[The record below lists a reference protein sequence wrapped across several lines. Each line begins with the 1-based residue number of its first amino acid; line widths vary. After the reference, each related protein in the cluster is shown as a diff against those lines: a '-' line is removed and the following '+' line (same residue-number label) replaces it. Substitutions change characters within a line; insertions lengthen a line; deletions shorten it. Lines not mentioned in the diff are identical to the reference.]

1 MDEKNSLNQAEL
13 QTPRLQEKSTEELE
27 AEVANLKMRLA
38 VAEQQLDQFDKD
50 FAYTQELA
58 TAAFYSNAQLASVS
72 ELDSGRFLDV
82 NETWVK
88 TRGYTREEAIGR
100 TADELNIWGGPELR
114 EKLIN
119 DISKHGRLRN
129 YETQSVMRS
138 GEVRDFILNAEVLHI
153 NGQRLLFFSG
163 MDITENKK
171 IDKNLQRTQKMEA
184 VGQLTGGIAHDFNNL
199 LAIIQG
205 NLELL
210 EEQLPNKYENL
221 HRLLQSAL
229 HGTKRGVNIT
239 KKLLSFSSRHAG
251 GNIVINP
258 NLLINET
265 SDLISKSITASVDL
279 KLDLAEDLKSAN
291 LDPGE
296 FEDALINLSINAH
309 DAMPDGG
316 CLSIRSENVILGDDY
331 CAFHP
336 NLTPGDYIAVTV
348 EDTGDGMQEDIR
360 DRIFEPFFTTKS
372 SGKGTGLGLSMVFG
386 FVKRSDGH
394 LEVESAPGSGTK
406 FILYFPVAE
415 TECKVKVESTSVKK
429 TSPSGSE
436 KILLV
441 DDEVHL
447 LDIANDKLSN
457 LGYQTFTAANA
468 IKALEILS
476 ENPDIDL
483 VFTDIV
489 MPGELNGFQLA
500 EKIRHHYPQAKIL
513 LTSGYTRSQELLTKD
528 QETALADLM
537 TEMLNKPYTLSQL
550 AEKVRTQL
558 DH

>member
-1 MDEKNSLNQAEL
+1 MDDFDSSNKLGLRENSPQPKN
-13 QTPRLQEKSTEELE
+13 TEDLE
-27 AEVANLKMRLA
+27 AEIANLKVRLA
-38 VAEQQLDQFDKD
+38 VAEQQLEQFDRD

-72 ELDSGRFLDV
+72 ELDTGRFLDV

-88 TRGYTREEAIGR
+88 TRGYTREEAIGK

-114 EKLIN
+114 EKLIH
-119 DISKHGRLRN
+119 DINKHGRLRN

-163 MDITENKK
+163 MDITERKK
-171 IDKNLQRTQKMEA
+171 INNNLQRTQKMEA

-210 EEQLPNKYENL
+210 EEQLPNDQEQL

-229 HGTKRGVNIT
+229 HGTKRGVSIT
-239 KKLLSFSSRHAG
+239 KKLLSFSSRHAAG
-251 GNIVINP
+251 SIVINP

-265 SDLISKSITASVDL
+265 SDLISKSITASITLDL
-279 KLDLAEDLKSAN
+279 KLSEDLKGAN

-316 CLSIRSENVILGDDY
+316 QLTISSTNVSLDEDY

-336 NLTPGDYIAVTV
+336 NVTPGEYIAVSV
-348 EDTGDGMQEDIR
+348 HDTGTGMTEDVR
-360 DRIFEPFFTTKS
+360 DRIFEPFFTTKEH
-372 SGKGTGLGLSMVFG
+372 GKGTGLGLSMVFG
-386 FVKRSDGH
+386 FVNRSNGH
-394 LEVESAPGSGTK
+394 LEVDSTQGKGTT
-406 FILYFPVAE
+406 FIMYFPIHEEEQIQTPQAS
-415 TECKVKVESTSVKK
+415 KVQKS
-429 TSPSGSE
+429 SPSGSE
-436 KILLV
+436 KILIV
-441 DDEVHL
+441 DDEIHL

-457 LGYQTFTAANA
+457 LGYKTLTATNA
-468 IKALEILS
+468 GDALNLIV
-476 ENPDIDL
+476 ENPDIDMI
-483 VFTDIV
+483 FTDIV
-489 MPGELNGFQLA
+489 MPGDLNGFQLA
-500 EKIRHHYPQAKIL
+500 SVIRREHPHIKIL
-513 LTSGYTRSQELLTKD
+513 LTSGYTRSQELLSKE
-528 QETALADLM
+528 QETSLSDLISG
-537 TEMLNKPYTLSQL
+537 MLHKPYTLTQL
-550 AEKVRTQL
+550 AETVRDQL
-558 DH
+558 DQ